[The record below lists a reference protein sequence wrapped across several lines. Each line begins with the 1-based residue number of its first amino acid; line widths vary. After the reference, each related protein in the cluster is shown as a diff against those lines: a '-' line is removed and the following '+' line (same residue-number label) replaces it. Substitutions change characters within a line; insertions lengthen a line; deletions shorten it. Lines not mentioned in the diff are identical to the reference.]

1 MHDVLLKWPRV
12 VVTVWWHLASRRL
25 ALVTCSGLLQPV
37 VVSFNLINAY
47 SAAGTCYDHTTKPGL
62 CLHQSVAEVQW
73 GVFGDESG
81 CWGVKWEIICIWSLC
96 NFVSTSTCFLILLW
110 ILVLMFSIWL
120 VFNYSCQKEIV
131 LYKKEHC
138 RGSQETKQC

>member
-81 CWGVKWEIICIWSLC
+81 C
-96 NFVSTSTCFLILLW
+96 
-110 ILVLMFSIWL
+110 
-120 VFNYSCQKEIV
+120 
-131 LYKKEHC
+131 
-138 RGSQETKQC
+138 